1 MSIVGDIIVQQIEE
15 KIEKLKWYMQ
25 TARIERTILSN
36 LMNNEDYARNV
47 LPFLQSDYFHDGS
60 EKLVFKTITDAFDK
74 YNKPPTSEQLI
85 ITLNEA
91 YNVPEPEFKSSV
103 EIIISLDTSHAD
115 VEWLT
120 DATEKFCKDKAIYN
134 AVAQGIQII
143 EGKDKK
149 FTRCFALS
157 LFI

>member
-1 MSIVGDIIVQQIEE
+1 
-15 KIEKLKWYMQ
+15 MQ

-85 ITLNEA
+85 ITLTKHTMYQNQ
-91 YNVPEPEFKSSV
+91 NSN
-103 EIIISLDTSHAD
+103 H
-115 VEWLT
+115 
-120 DATEKFCKDKAIYN
+120 
-134 AVAQGIQII
+134 
-143 EGKDKK
+143 
-149 FTRCFALS
+149 LS
-157 LFI
+157 RLLIV